1 VRVRVMQSLN
11 GRKLVAQPE
20 MPGKN
25 PEGHAL
31 LG

>member
-1 VRVRVMQSLN
+1 MCARALN